1 MERKF
6 SLRDESKIDYTSTR
20 ETGATSEDLR
30 DGAILRI
37 ADSLEIIA
45 REKRDIVSHYE
56 HRIAGFKGYIK
67 RMKK

>member
-1 MERKF
+1 MKRKF
-6 SLRDESKIDYTSTR
+6 SLRKESRIDYTATR
-20 ETGATSEDLR
+20 ECGASSEDLR

-45 REKRDIVSHYE
+45 REKRDLISQYE
-56 HRIAGFKGYIK
+56 HRIAGLRGYIK